1 MNFVDSFL
9 NRITMYR
16 LVLYYLIALL
26 ASAALLGLFHVISYS
41 PLAIGYSV
49 AVLIASSSIANF
61 IFSKVWRAVPG
72 SASLY
77 ITALILALIVT
88 PVAPSDV
95 WGALLLA
102 VLGVWAM
109 ASKYLVSLWGKHL
122 FNPAAVAVALSA
134 LLLSHGATW
143 WVAGNLALLPVVLIG
158 GLLVVRK
165 LQRFDLVLSF
175 AGAALL
181 TVAATTTGD
190 PLHAMW
196 TTLIHSSL
204 LFLAFAMLTEP
215 ATMPPSRSMRV
226 AYGILV
232 GIWFAPAMHI
242 GSFYFTPELAL
253 LLGNAFVYAVSPKGR
268 LMLTLVR
275 RNELAPG
282 TFEFIFRSNRKLAF
296 APGQYLEWT
305 LPEGAHTDTRGNR
318 RYFTIA
324 SATEEGDLRLGV
336 KLTEPLSSF
345 KKSLL
350 ELAPGA
356 VISAAHLSGD
366 FTLPEK
372 KREKV
377 AFIAG
382 GIGITPIVSHYLYKF
397 RAWWATCLL
406 EKTSEMPCSS
416 IPIEQKKKLHTKIF
430 LRERVVRLV
439 SKQSMP

>member
-1 MNFVDSFL
+1 M
-9 NRITMYR
+9 RI
-16 LVLYYLIALL
+16 
-26 ASAALLGLFHVISYS
+26 
-41 PLAIGYSV
+41 
-49 AVLIASSSIANF
+49 
-61 IFSKVWRAVPG
+61 
-72 SASLY
+72 
-77 ITALILALIVT
+77 
-88 PVAPSDV
+88 
-95 WGALLLA
+95 
-102 VLGVWAM
+102 
-109 ASKYLVSLWGKHL
+109 
-122 FNPAAVAVALSA
+122 
-134 LLLSHGATW
+134 
-143 WVAGNLALLPVVLIG
+143 
-158 GLLVVRK
+158 
-165 LQRFDLVLSF
+165 
-175 AGAALL
+175 
-181 TVAATTTGD
+181 
-190 PLHAMW
+190 
-196 TTLIHSSL
+196 
-204 LFLAFAMLTEP
+204 
-215 ATMPPSRSMRV
+215 

-268 LMLTLVR
+268 LMLTLVE

-372 KREKV
+372 KNDKV

-382 GIGITPIVSHYLYKF
+382 GIGITPFRSMVGHMLAGKDKRDAVLLYSNRTENEIAYQDIF
-397 RAWWATCLL
+397 ERARREIGL
-406 EKTSEMPCSS
+406 KTIYAVTNDPGASS
-416 IPIEQKKKLHTKIF
+416 AVYSGFIDVALVQREIPDY
-430 LRERVVRLV
+430 RERTFYISGPR
-439 SKQSMP
+439 SMVLAFKKTLKELGLPSARIKTDFFPGFM